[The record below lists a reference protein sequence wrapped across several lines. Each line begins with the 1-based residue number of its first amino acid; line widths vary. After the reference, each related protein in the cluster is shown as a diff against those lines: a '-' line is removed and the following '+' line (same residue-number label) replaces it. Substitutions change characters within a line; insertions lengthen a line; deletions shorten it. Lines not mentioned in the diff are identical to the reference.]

1 VSDAQPIDTGYV
13 ARPQFEPLHMRLGRQ
28 RWAVIVAHRRAG
40 KTVAC
45 VNDLLDAA
53 LRCELPEPRFA
64 YIAPYFAQAK
74 DIAWAY
80 LKRFAGVIPG
90 AIAHEQELRID
101 LPNGGRVRLYGAD
114 NYERLRGIYLDG
126 VVMDEFGDMDPRA
139 WSEVIRPALA
149 DRKGWAVFI
158 GTPKGRN
165 HFAEIWNQAQDK
177 PDEWYSLI
185 LKASQTGIVD
195 PIELAD
201 SRSVMSEDQYNQ
213 EFECSFDAAVV
224 GSYYGKLIE
233 KAENEGRIGNVQ
245 WEPQIPVQT
254 WWDLGIDDST
264 AIWFVQILGREIRLI
279 DYYENSGVGLDH
291 YAKVLKDKDYVYGNH
306 MLPHDVQVHELSTGK
321 SRFAFLAGLGVR
333 GTVVKKHSVEDG
345 INSVRSIIPRCWF
358 DKVKCGRGVEA
369 LRQYRQEWDDKG
381 KAFRGRPLHDWS
393 SHAADSFRYGAFSV
407 RPAEVEWVRG
417 VPRYV
422 NDGPR
427 QQTAVME

>member
-1 VSDAQPIDTGYV
+1 
-13 ARPQFEPLHMRLGRQ
+13 
-28 RWAVIVAHRRAG
+28 VAHRRAG

-126 VVMDEFGDMDPRA
+126 VVLDEFGDMDPRA

-165 HFAEIWNQAQDK
+165 HFAEIWNQAQDR

-195 PIELAD
+195 LVELAD

-224 GSYYGKLIE
+224 GSYYGKEIVA
-233 KAENEGRIGNVQ
+233 AEEAGRVGGNVP
-245 WEPQIPVQT
+245 WEPQIPVHT
-254 WWDLGIDDST
+254 WWDLGQRHAT
-264 AIWFVQILGREIRLI
+264 VVWFAQYIGREIRLI
-279 DYYENSGVGLDH
+279 DYYEASGAGLEH
-291 YAKVLKDKDYVYGNH
+291 YAKVLKEKPYVYARH
-306 MLPHDVQVHELSTGK
+306 VLPHDVEVTELGTGK
-321 SRFAFLAGLGVR
+321 SRYALLNSLGVSPI
-333 GTVVKKHSVEDG
+333 TVCKRHKVEDRR
-345 INSVRSIIPRCWF
+345 NAVKVNLQRCWF
-358 DKVKCGRGVEA
+358 DKKCARGVEA
-369 LRQYRQEWDDKG
+369 LRQHRREWDDKR
-381 KAFRGRPLHDWS
+381 KAFRQNALEDWTSDPSDAFGYGIYEYRPT
-393 SHAADSFRYGAFSV
+393 
-407 RPAEVEWVRG
+407 EVEWVRG
-417 VPRYV
+417 VPRYI